1 RTGSGGTRPPSPSRS
16 PEPPANPHRTT
27 AMSYRNIKS
36 IGYSADGVTPIDMGE
51 VLQNGSTF
59 GDLDI
64 QTEALMDGR
73 AVPTGLSGAF
83 VARVLGDGAAWLSTL
98 QGFKRA
104 LTDTYF
110 HLTNRSGSEVAVL
123 GPAKITAVRSEE
135 HTSELQSRENL
146 V

>member
-1 RTGSGGTRPPSPSRS
+1 RRARPLPLPYPPRCRS
-16 PEPPANPHRTT
+16 
-27 AMSYRNIKS
+27 
-36 IGYSADGVTPIDMGE
+36 
-51 VLQNGSTF
+51 
-59 GDLDI
+59 

-123 GPAKITAVRSEE
+123 GPAKITAVYKRPP
-135 HTSELQSRENL
+135 TSESAQGSVL
-146 V
+146 VAFNVAGDEEDDVLSIESTETT